1 MIYDHVVRK
10 SKTRKFERLWMYRP
24 GKQEI
29 YIPPLIITIAGY
41 GCWSSGNE
49 QSRSNSQVFGI
60 ELVCAGN
67 AEFVQDD
74 RRYIIQK
81 GEVYLLRRNVSHCY
95 KTGPA
100 DILLKRFI
108 TIDGSTLNYLLRI
121 MNLWGRDRI
130 RLSNPNI
137 LAVLLKKATS
147 LIAENPPDVDI
158 KCSVLAYRILLE
170 LSHSLRPDLPAVIDN
185 ALTYM
190 QQNLHRHLSTEN
202 LCGYL
207 GISQT
212 HFNRLFSQYMQ
223 SSPMRY
229 FLQQK
234 LTWAG
239 HMLRHTSLS
248 IKEIADRTGYSD
260 PLYFSARFKKQFG
273 ISPGNYRKFGVVNG
287 KLDSYTKGKQKFC
300 RSDKEKSFGLK

>member
-1 MIYDHVVRK
+1 MIFDHVVRK
-10 SKTRKFERLWMYRP
+10 NKTRKFERLWMYRSV
-24 GKQEI
+24 KQEI
-29 YIPPLIITIAGY
+29 YIPPLLITIAGY
-41 GCWSSGNE
+41 GWWASGNE
-49 QSRSNSQVFGI
+49 QYRSNSHVFGI
-60 ELVCAGN
+60 ELVREGN
-67 AEFVQDD
+67 VEFVQDGS
-74 RRYIIQK
+74 RYIIQK

-108 TIDGSTLNYLLRI
+108 TIDGSALNYLLRI
-121 MNLWGRDRI
+121 MNLWGRDQI
-130 RLSNPNI
+130 RLSNPNV
-137 LAVLLKKATS
+137 LAGLLKKVTS

-158 KCSVLAYRILLE
+158 KCSVLAYKILLE

-190 QQNLHRHLSTEN
+190 QQNLHHPLSMESI
-202 LCGYL
+202 CDYL

-212 HFNRLFSQYMQ
+212 HFNRLFFKYMQ
-223 SSPMRY
+223 SSPMHY

-248 IKEIADRTGYSD
+248 IKEIADRTGYFD

-273 ISPGNYRKFGVVNG
+273 VSPGNYRK
-287 KLDSYTKGKQKFC
+287 S
-300 RSDKEKSFGLK
+300 